1 MKKMTM
7 TEARSIVGGAFQT
20 CVDTY
25 TSALVNNQTACFAVK
40 TCTDKNGVETKTYTP
55 AALGDCGNAN

>member
-7 TEARSIVGGAFQT
+7 TEARSIVGGTSQT

-40 TCTDKNGVETKTYTP
+40 TCTDKNGVESKTYTP
-55 AALGDCGNAN
+55 AVLADCGNAS

>member
-7 TEARSIVGGAFQT
+7 TEARSIVGGTFQT

-55 AALGDCGNAN
+55 AALGDCVNAN